1 MKKLG
6 RFIEAFPIPTVRT
19 IWLAALVMV
28 TALFWGWKWVLVLD
42 LGILA
47 LCCLDYAMILRGGK
61 VEPKRRCPRRFSLG
75 DSHDIEILL
84 ENGGSVER
92 HVQVRDQTPQGW
104 AAPPVL
110 KGSVSERSVLTL
122 RYPVTPRKRGVF
134 TFGDLFLRVEGP
146 MGLLLRT
153 ERFETS
159 EEINVYPSLRP
170 IRYPDLATYR
180 RRGRQ
185 WGLRTNMWRGEG
197 REFESLREYM
207 EGDDPRKIHW
217 KASARLDHPIVQE
230 FQPEKNQIV
239 MILLDA
245 GRLMGALSEGKNK
258 LDHAL
263 EATIQLVQTALSTG
277 DQAGVLA
284 FSDRVI
290 FFVPPKRTRDQ
301 LQIIMEQ
308 TLQLRPSL
316 VEPQYEQA
324 FLWLQ
329 AHIRRRALV
338 VIFTDLLDESA
349 SENLLSAVTLL
360 RPRHLPLCVTIR
372 ESEWDDLI
380 KTTPSSVEE
389 IYERSALQESLR
401 QRSKA
406 LKRLIQKGALAMDV
420 PPGRLSSAT
429 LERYLE
435 VKQRGL
441 L

>member
-1 MKKLG
+1 MTKKG
-6 RFIEAFPIPTVRT
+6 RLIEMFPMPTIRT
-19 IWLAALVMV
+19 VWLAALGMV
-28 TALFWGWKWVLVLD
+28 AAIIWGWKGIIGFD

-47 LCCLDYAMILRGGK
+47 LCCLDHVMLLRSENIG
-61 VEPKRRCPRRFSLG
+61 VTRHCPSRFDLG
-75 DSHDIEILL
+75 ESHDIEILL
-84 ENGGSVER
+84 ENRGGR
-92 HVQVRDQTPQGW
+92 DMAVQVRDQTPSGW

-110 KGSVSERSVLTL
+110 KGRMAARSAL
-122 RYPVTPRKRGVF
+122 RLKYQVTPHRRGVF
-134 TFGDLFLRVEGP
+134 TFGDLFIRVEGP

-153 ERFETS
+153 ERFETT
-159 EEINVYPSLRP
+159 ENINVYPSLRS

-180 RRGRQ
+180 RKSRQ
-185 WGLRTNMWRGEG
+185 WGLRTVTWRGEG

-217 KASARLDHPIVQE
+217 KASARLDYPIVQE

-245 GRLMGALSEGKNK
+245 GRLMGAFSEGKNK

-263 EATIQLVQTALSTG
+263 EAAIQLVQAALSGG

-290 FFVPPKRTRDQ
+290 SFVPPKRTRQQ
-301 LQIIMEQ
+301 LQIIMEG
-308 TLQLRPSL
+308 TLPLRPTL

-324 FLWLQ
+324 FLWLK
-329 AHIRRRALV
+329 AHISRRSLV
-338 VIFTDLLDESA
+338 VLFTDLLDESA

-360 RPRHLPLCVTIR
+360 RPRHLPMCVTIR
-372 ESEWDDLI
+372 ASEWDDLI
-380 KTTPSSVEE
+380 KAPPSSVEE
-389 IYERSALQESLR
+389 IYERSALQESLD

-406 LKRLIQKGALAMDV
+406 LKCLIQKGALAMDV
-420 PPGRLSSAT
+420 PPSKLSQAT
-429 LERYLE
+429 MERYLE

>member
-1 MKKLG
+1 MTKIG
-6 RFIEAFPIPTVRT
+6 RFIEMFPMPTIRT
-19 IWLAALVMV
+19 VWLAALGMV
-28 TALFWGWKWVLVLD
+28 AAIIWGWKGIIGFD

-47 LCCLDYAMILRGGK
+47 LCCLDYVMLLRSEK
-61 VEPKRRCPRRFSLG
+61 IEVTRHCPGRFDLG
-75 DSHDIEILL
+75 ESHDIEILV
-84 ENGGSVER
+84 ENRGGR
-92 HVQVRDQTPQGW
+92 DMAVQVRDQTPSGW

-110 KGSVSERSVLTL
+110 KGRVAARSAL
-122 RYPVTPRKRGVF
+122 RLKYQVTPHRRGVF
-134 TFGDLFLRVEGP
+134 TFGDLFIRVEGP

-153 ERFETS
+153 ERFETT
-159 EEINVYPSLRP
+159 ENVNVYPSLKS

-180 RRGRQ
+180 RKSRQ
-185 WGLRTNMWRGEG
+185 WGLRTVTWRGEG

-217 KASARLDHPIVQE
+217 KASARLDYPIVQE

-245 GRLMGALSEGKNK
+245 GRLMGAFSEGKNK

-263 EATIQLVQTALSTG
+263 EAAIQLVQTALSGG

-290 FFVPPKRTRDQ
+290 SFVPPKRTRQQ
-301 LQIIMEQ
+301 LQIIMEG
-308 TLQLRPSL
+308 TLPLRPTL

-324 FLWLQ
+324 FLWLK
-329 AHIRRRALV
+329 AHISRRSLV
-338 VIFTDLLDESA
+338 VLFTDLLDESA

-360 RPRHLPLCVTIR
+360 RPRHLPMCVTIR
-372 ESEWDDLI
+372 ASEWDDLI
-380 KTTPSSVEE
+380 KAPPSSVEE
-389 IYERSALQESLR
+389 VYERSALQESLH

-406 LKRLIQKGALAMDV
+406 LKCLIQKGALAMDV
-420 PPGRLSSAT
+420 PPAKLSQVT
-429 LERYLE
+429 MERYLE